1 MQRTDSLEKSLM
13 LGKIEGRRRR
23 GQQRMRWLDGITDLM
38 DMSLSKPWELVMDRE
53 AWHTVVQEV
62 AKSRTRLSDWTE
74 LTHGLSPFASWDAGE
89 PFRVPCLLL
98 FQTMKVEEK
107 IYKMHWW
114 QNLTI
119 YLGIKILLNA
129 ARIKHGTSMDQ
140 ISSWC
145 NEFWTNRSKGFCLC
159 LNIKHSIHLNMIS
172 RRLSWQSKLR
182 KFRRQQVIILDQV
195 SIITINWDR
204 KSYFILAKIFLFT
217 VYFCIFEWI

>member
-1 MQRTDSLEKSLM
+1 
-13 LGKIEGRRRR
+13 
-23 GQQRMRWLDGITDLM
+23 
-38 DMSLSKPWELVMDRE
+38 MSLSKPWELVMDRE

-107 IYKMHWW
+107 IYKTHWW
-114 QNLTI
+114 QNLTT